1 MLITPGA
8 MQFTVI
14 PLGASSFARAFVRPI
29 IPALDAEY
37 TTSQEAPT
45 SPQIDDIFIILPQCS
60 ETIYRVASREHFIAP
75 RRFVDITASSCSS
88 LMSWIRLF
96 CRAIPALFIRA

>member
-45 SPQIDDIFIILPQCS
+45 SPQIDDIFIILQSSTCLFV
-60 ETIYRVASREHFIAP
+60 RSR
-75 RRFVDITASSCSS
+75 
-88 LMSWIRLF
+88 MRLTQQAVMQDVVIF
-96 CRAIPALFIRA
+96 PVYA